1 MADRISQEVVEA
13 EVVGAPNARVAQ
25 EVVEAEI
32 VATPAARISQEVVEV
47 EVTATPNTRVS
58 QEVVEAQVV
67 ATPSI
72 RISQIVIE
80 CLVPDIGVFMP
91 LVYPTL
97 PGLGYS
103 VLWKPKFFNM
113 PTQTTTTGA
122 DLDLGLA
129 SAPLHDFEL
138 TYELLR
144 DTFAVGTS
152 EFKTMLGFFGAM
164 SGNLGRF
171 LFKNPDDSSVAQQFI
186 AITDGTTHLWTL
198 NRTYGVG
205 EYSWTEPVGYVD
217 LTLPFNVYL
226 GGVLQDPSSYSVQVT
241 QPALQQIQFTSTP
254 TTGQVITVDMSYF
267 YYCKLSADTL
277 TFEKFMNKLW
287 LLKKATLHSCRAG
300 A

>member
-1 MADRISQEVVEA
+1 
-13 EVVGAPNARVAQ
+13 
-25 EVVEAEI
+25 
-32 VATPAARISQEVVEV
+32 
-47 EVTATPNTRVS
+47 
-58 QEVVEAQVV
+58 
-67 ATPSI
+67 
-72 RISQIVIE
+72 
-80 CLVPDIGVFMP
+80 
-91 LVYPTL
+91 
-97 PGLGYS
+97 
-103 VLWKPKFFNM
+103 M
-113 PTQTTTTGA
+113 PTQTTSTGA

-129 SAPLHDFEL
+129 AAPLHDFEL

-217 LTLPFNVYL
+217 LTLPFNVYF
-226 GGVLQDPSSYSVQVT
+226 GGVLQDPGSYSVQVT